1 MLALTP
7 PRLPPA
13 QHVSAR
19 TAWHAS
25 DIDMVLAGL
34 SSAWHGLSEN
44 DAAARLAAVGPN
56 RLPPPARVPALV
68 ILGNQLRSV
77 VVGLLIAA
85 TVLSLVIGDRLEAAA
100 IATVL
105 VINAALGFVTEW
117 RARRAMEALL
127 QLAASHALVK
137 RNGRLIAVPSETLVP
152 GDVVQLDAG
161 NRVPADVRLLEASDL
176 GIDEA
181 PLTGESLPADKQ
193 VAALPLDAGVADRT
207 NMAYLGT
214 TVVSGTALAVVV
226 VTGAQ
231 TELGRIGTLV
241 QEIEDE
247 PTPLERRLDAL
258 GPRHVRVGLIA

>member
-1 MLALTP
+1 MPFRRRARSDVLALTP
-7 PRLPPA
+7 PRLAAA

-19 TAWHAS
+19 PAWHAS

-34 SSAWHGLSEN
+34 NSARQGLSEN

-117 RARRAMEALL
+117 RARRA
-127 QLAASHALVK
+127 
-137 RNGRLIAVPSETLVP
+137 
-152 GDVVQLDAG
+152 
-161 NRVPADVRLLEASDL
+161 
-176 GIDEA
+176 
-181 PLTGESLPADKQ
+181 
-193 VAALPLDAGVADRT
+193 
-207 NMAYLGT
+207 
-214 TVVSGTALAVVV
+214 
-226 VTGAQ
+226 
-231 TELGRIGTLV
+231 
-241 QEIEDE
+241 
-247 PTPLERRLDAL
+247 RRRCCSWR
-258 GPRHVRVGLIA
+258 PRMRS